1 VVQPGVSKELSV
13 THRALKGRHIPPGYT
28 EAQIKRMLRLAL
40 ISLLLCAPAHAQGSR
55 VIDQRDIE
63 VGDTLVCDTQEQAER
78 YIAHFKG
85 DAEAAARAVNREES
99 DPSACGLMSA
109 AFVRGPNVAAV
120 SQGNLGFQVV
130 RILVLGVAGP
140 EGFRAVAPAPYFTV
154 FGFTE
159 YPV

>member
-1 VVQPGVSKELSV
+1 M
-13 THRALKGRHIPPGYT
+13 
-28 EAQIKRMLRLAL
+28 KRVLRFAL
-40 ISLLLCAPAHAQGSR
+40 ISLLLCVPAHARDRR
-55 VIDQRDIE
+55 VVDQRDIE

-78 YIAHFKG
+78 YVAHFKG
-85 DAEAAARAVNREES
+85 DAEAAVGAVNSEES

-109 AFVRGPNVAAV
+109 VFMRGPNVAAV
-120 SQGNLGFQVV
+120 SQGNMGFQIV

-154 FGFTE
+154 FGVTE

>member
-1 VVQPGVSKELSV
+1 M
-13 THRALKGRHIPPGYT
+13 
-28 EAQIKRMLRLAL
+28 KRMQSLAL
-40 ISLLLCAPAHAQGSR
+40 ISLLLCAPAHAQDSR

-99 DPSACGLMSA
+99 NPGACGLMSA
-109 AFVRGPNVAAV
+109 AFMRGPHVAAV
-120 SQGNLGFQVV
+120 SQGYMGFQIV
-130 RILVLGVAGP
+130 RILLLGVVGRK
-140 EGFRAVAPAPYFTV
+140 GFRAVEPAAYFTV
-154 FGFTE
+154 FGVTE

>member
-1 VVQPGVSKELSV
+1 M
-13 THRALKGRHIPPGYT
+13 
-28 EAQIKRMLRLAL
+28 KRTLRFAL
-40 ISLLLCAPAHAQGSR
+40 ISLLLCAPARAQDSR
-55 VIDQRDIE
+55 GVDQRDIE

-85 DAEAAARAVNREES
+85 DAEAAVRAVNREES

-109 AFVRGPNVAAV
+109 AFMRGPNVAVV
-120 SQGNLGFQVV
+120 SQGNMGFEIV

-140 EGFRAVAPAPYFTV
+140 EGFRAVKPVPYFTV
-154 FGFTE
+154 FGVTE

>member
-1 VVQPGVSKELSV
+1 M
-13 THRALKGRHIPPGYT
+13 
-28 EAQIKRMLRLAL
+28 KRRLRFAL
-40 ISLLLCAPAHAQGSR
+40 ISLVLSAPAHAQDGR
-55 VIDQRDIE
+55 VVDQRDIE

-85 DAEAAARAVNREES
+85 DSEAAARAVNREES

-109 AFVRGPNVAAV
+109 VFVRGPNVAAV

-140 EGFRAVAPAPYFTV
+140 EGFRAVEPAPYFTV
-154 FGFTE
+154 FGVTE

>member
-1 VVQPGVSKELSV
+1 M
-13 THRALKGRHIPPGYT
+13 
-28 EAQIKRMLRLAL
+28 KRTLRFAL
-40 ISLLLCAPAHAQGSR
+40 ISLLLCAPARAQDSR
-55 VIDQRDIE
+55 GVDQRDIE

-85 DAEAAARAVNREES
+85 DAEAAVRAVNREES

-109 AFVRGPNVAAV
+109 AFMRGPNVAVV
-120 SQGNLGFQVV
+120 SQGNMGFQIV

-140 EGFRAVAPAPYFTV
+140 EGFRAVKPAPYFTV
-154 FGFTE
+154 FGVTE

>member
-1 VVQPGVSKELSV
+1 MKP
-13 THRALKGRHIPPGYT
+13 
-28 EAQIKRMLRLAL
+28 MLRFAL
-40 ISLLLCAPAHAQGSR
+40 ISLLLCAPAHAQETRG
-55 VIDQRDIE
+55 VDTRDIE

-85 DAEAAARAVNREES
+85 DPEVAIRAVNRELS

-109 AFVRGPNVAAV
+109 AFMRGPNVAAV
-120 SQGNLGFQVV
+120 SQGNISFQIA

-154 FGFTE
+154 SEVTE

>member
-1 VVQPGVSKELSV
+1 M
-13 THRALKGRHIPPGYT
+13 
-28 EAQIKRMLRLAL
+28 KRRLCFAL
-40 ISLLLCAPAHAQGSR
+40 ISLLLCAPAHAQDSR
-55 VIDQRDIE
+55 VLDQRDVE

-85 DAEAAARAVNREES
+85 DAEAAVRAVNREES

-109 AFVRGPNVAAV
+109 AFMRGPNVAVV
-120 SQGNLGFQVV
+120 SQGNMGFQIV

-140 EGFRAVAPAPYFTV
+140 EGFRAVKPAPYFTV
-154 FGFTE
+154 FGVTE